1 MVIDVFYA
9 IYTTCI
15 LDHDSRK
22 VPVPSVF
29 PQGRVTK
36 TAPDIICS
44 KRKVCIYYRNYH
56 KLMTQK
62 RKLGTNQ
69 NS

>member
-22 VPVPSVF
+22 VPVPSLF
-29 PQGRVTK
+29 PLRARDENRARHHLQQEK
-36 TAPDIICS
+36 SLHIITE
-44 KRKVCIYYRNYH
+44 I
-56 KLMTQK
+56 TI
-62 RKLGTNQ
+62 